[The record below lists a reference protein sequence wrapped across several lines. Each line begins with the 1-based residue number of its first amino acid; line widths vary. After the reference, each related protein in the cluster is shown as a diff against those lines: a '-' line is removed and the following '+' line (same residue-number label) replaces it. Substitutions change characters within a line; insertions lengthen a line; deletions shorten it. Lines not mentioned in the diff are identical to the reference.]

1 MLNGLFV
8 SVALVSVL
16 LAAATGRMDAL
27 TESILTSARG
37 AVDLAIGLV
46 GVMAFFLGLMRVAEN
61 GGLMANLA
69 RLVRPVMRRLF
80 PDVPADSPAISAMI
94 LNVAANMMGL
104 GNAATP
110 FGIKAIQ
117 ELDKLNRRPGTA
129 TNAMAL
135 FLAINT
141 AGLAVLP
148 SGMIGVRAALGSE
161 DAAGIL
167 FPTWFA
173 SGSATIVG
181 VTAAL
186 LLSRIGRYRRT
197 APETVAAAALPPETG
212 RADADEAAALPPE
225 TGTDA
230 ADADEA
236 AAETRTGEAPD
247 ANDAAAGPPAAP
259 ERAAARVWLAR
270 AFWTGLLAL
279 AARDF
284 LARLGSEP
292 ALDAFRG
299 MASFWI
305 LPALVSALILYGWVR
320 GVRVYDSLVEGAKQ
334 GFDVAL
340 RIIPFLVAILVAI
353 GMFRAAG
360 GIDALV
366 TVLDPLTGV
375 IGMPADVLPI
385 ALLRP
390 LSGSGSLGVAAEIIQ
405 THGPDSLV
413 GYLAST
419 LYGSTETTFYT
430 LAVYFGAVGVR
441 NTRHTLPACLLAD
454 LAGIL
459 AATFIV
465 NLLFG

>member
-8 SVALVSVL
+8 SVALASVL
-16 LAAATGRMDAL
+16 LAAATGRMEDL
-27 TESILTSARG
+27 TGSIITSARS

-61 GGLMANLA
+61 GGLMASLA
-69 RLVRPVMRRLF
+69 RIVRPATRRLF

-94 LNVAANMMGL
+94 LNFAANMMGL

-117 ELDKLNRRPGTA
+117 ELDKLNGRPGTA

-148 SGMIGVRAALGSE
+148 SGMIGIRASLGSE

-167 FPTWFA
+167 VPTWFA

-181 VTAAL
+181 VSAAL
-186 LLSRIGRYRRT
+186 LLARLPRYRRSE
-197 APETVAAAALPPETG
+197 P
-212 RADADEAAALPPE
+212 
-225 TGTDA
+225 
-230 ADADEA
+230 
-236 AAETRTGEAPD
+236 
-247 ANDAAAGPPAAP
+247 PPAAP
-259 ERAAARVWLAR
+259 PPDAPEPGAPEPEPDAPEPGAGRGAAQDLTAAPERSAPRVWIAR
-270 AFWTGLLAL
+270 AFWAVFLTA
-279 AARDF
+279 AARDLF
-284 LARLGSEP
+284 VRAGSEP
-292 ALDAFRG
+292 AVDAVRG
-299 MASFWI
+299 MTSFWI
-305 LPALVSALILYGWVR
+305 LPAFVSTLILYGWVR
-320 GVRVYDSLVEGAKQ
+320 RVRVYDSLVEGAKQ

-340 RIIPFLVAILVAI
+340 RIIPYLVAILVAV

-360 GIDALV
+360 GIDAVVAAAGPV
-366 TVLDPLTGV
+366 TALF
-375 IGMPADVLPI
+375 GMPAEVLPI

-390 LSGSGSLGVAAEIIQ
+390 LSGSGSLGVAAEIMQ
-405 THGPDSLV
+405 THGPDTRI
-413 GYLAST
+413 GYLAGT

-430 LAVYFGAVGVR
+430 LAVYFGAAGIR
-441 NTRHTLPACLLAD
+441 TTRHTVPACLLAD
-454 LAGIL
+454 VAGL
-459 AATFIV
+459 LGATFIA

>member
-8 SVALVSVL
+8 AVALASVL
-16 LAAATGRMDAL
+16 LAATTGRMEDL
-27 TESILTSARG
+27 TGAILSSARN

-61 GGLMANLA
+61 GGLMATIA
-69 RLVRPVMRRLF
+69 RAVRPVMRRLF
-80 PDVPADSPAISAMI
+80 PDVPDDSPAISAMI
-94 LNVAANMMGL
+94 LNIAANMMGL

-117 ELDKLNRRPGTA
+117 ELDKLNSRPGTA

-161 DAAGIL
+161 DAAGIF

-186 LLSRIGRYRRT
+186 LLSRLGRYRRT
-197 APETVAAAALPPETG
+197 EPPSVEAPTTATTTEPERTQVPAAAPAGPEAAPAPEPLAG
-212 RADADEAAALPPE
+212 RL
-225 TGTDA
+225 
-230 ADADEA
+230 
-236 AAETRTGEAPD
+236 
-247 ANDAAAGPPAAP
+247 
-259 ERAAARVWLAR
+259 WIAR
-270 AFWTGLLAL
+270 AFWIALLAL

-284 LARLGSEP
+284 LTRLGAESP
-292 ALDAFRG
+292 VDAFRG
-299 MASFWI
+299 MTSFWM
-305 LPALVSALILYGWVR
+305 LPALVSALVLYGWVR

-366 TVLDPLTGV
+366 AALGPITTL
-375 IGMPADVLPI
+375 IGMPAEVLPV
-385 ALLRP
+385 AVLRP

-405 THGPDSLV
+405 THGPDSV
-413 GYLAST
+413 IGYLAST
-419 LYGSTETTFYT
+419 VYGSTETTFYT
-430 LAVYFGAVGVR
+430 LAVYFGAVGIR
-441 NTRHTLPACLLAD
+441 NTRHTLPACLSAD
-454 LAGIL
+454 VAGIL